1 MKVAKTY
8 QSWNYDETK
17 AYKKNGKMYVKAS
30 CKCDR
35 CVKGVFI
42 CRIENGMPVPHPNAG
57 GVCFQCGG
65 TGILSKEVRLYT
77 DKEFDQMQK
86 SAETAAKKREVAREE
101 KMKVEYD
108 QKRAAWLEKNGFNEN
123 ETTYVYFPS
132 DSYEVKETLKENGF
146 RFSNF
151 LLWHIANI
159 PEGYED
165 KVIEIKREEVA
176 EMAAWGEGH
185 YIPNT
190 RSYVEQRLTEARPA
204 EPKSEWIGIEKERI
218 FALPVVMIQKREMTT
233 RFGYTQLCE
242 FRTAEGSI
250 LQWWTASNV
259 EVEVGDNVFLT
270 GTIKSHDEYKGRK
283 ITTVKRCT
291 FKVN

>member
-17 AYKKNGKMYVKAS
+17 AYEKNGKMYVKVS
-30 CKCDR
+30 CKCDN
-35 CVKGVFI
+35 CTNGVYVA
-42 CRIENGMPVPHPNAG
+42 RIENGHIIPHPNCG
-57 GVCFQCGG
+57 GICFKCGG

-77 DKEFDQMQK
+77 DKEFDQIQK
-86 SAETAAKKREVAREE
+86 AAETAAKKREVAREE
-101 KMKVEYD
+101 KMKAEFE
-108 QKRAAWLEKNGFNEN
+108 QKRAEWLEKNGFNED
-123 ETTYVYFPS
+123 EITYVYFPS
-132 DSYEVKETLKENGF
+132 DSYDVKETLKENGF

-159 PEGYED
+159 PTGYED
-165 KVIEIKREEVA
+165 KVVEIKREEVA
-176 EMAAWGEGH
+176 EMGAWGTGN

-190 RSYVEQRLTEARPA
+190 RSYIEQRLEEARPA
-204 EPKSEWIGIEKERI
+204 ELESEWIGMEKERI
-218 FALPVVMIQKREMTT
+218 YDLPVVMTQKREMTT
-233 RFGYTQLCE
+233 KFGYTQLCE

-259 EVEVGDNVFLT
+259 EPEVGDSILLT
-270 GTIKSHDEYKGRK
+270 GTIKSHDEYKGKK
-283 ITTVKRCT
+283 ITTVKRCS